1 MICKFKFALIS
12 VDWIGSIVKKTN
24 EWQYNTLP
32 AFSTVLLYLNL

>member
-24 EWQYNTLP
+24 KWPYNTLP
-32 AFSTVLLYLNL
+32 VFLTVLLYHNL